1 MRSPY
6 LFFGWPS
13 AVGLWTGH
21 FIFEGGGGG
30 GKKGL
35 VEFFLPDFFYF
46 LFSIFEQLSLIGL

>member
-13 AVGLWTGH
+13 AVRLWTGH

-35 VEFFLPDFFYF
+35 VEFFLPDFF